1 MLHWFIP
8 MCAMVGTGSIWTY
21 IWFWYSLTDLTV
33 PSGGTQPSNNFHI
46 VLCIFA
52 AWLQTSRNWKLQ
64 FESHFSSLISYIS
77 YVVGCGILINDHQHS
92 YLHYQ
97 PGLISDMLGL
107 CDINRQ
113 TYPRETKACCHG
125 PLGWCDRFYQGQ
137 EQSVADRSWAWGW
150 RGMAGWVKMMELQ
163 YIYIISPP
171 LEGYFSG
178 GDHTKM

>member
-1 MLHWFIP
+1 MHFCSVTSDFAELETAVWIP
-8 MCAMVGTGSIWTY
+8 LI
-21 IWFWYSLTDLTV
+21 
-33 PSGGTQPSNNFHI
+33 
-46 VLCIFA
+46 
-52 AWLQTSRNWKLQ
+52 
-64 FESHFSSLISYIS
+64 ISYIS

-97 PGLISDMLGL
+97 PGLTSDMLGL

-150 RGMAGWVKMMELQ
+150 RGMAGWVKVMELQ
-163 YIYIISPP
+163 YIIYIYTLWSFNIAMENGPFIDGLP
-171 LEGYFSG
+171 IKN
-178 GDHTKM
+178 GDFPWLC